1 MMANETIRDP
11 RCVAIVGPYLSG
23 KTSLLESLLFEA
35 SAIKRCGTIKDGT
48 TVGDS
53 SPEARQ
59 RRMSTE
65 VNIAHCQHLGD
76 DWVFLD
82 CPGSVEF
89 QQDATAS
96 LAVADA
102 AIVVCEPETA
112 KVAML
117 KTVFQQID
125 AHGIPAFV
133 FINKIDVA
141 AETLRMLMA
150 SLQDVAVRP
159 LLLRQVPIRDDS
171 GQVGY
176 VDLASE
182 RAFQYQPGAVSRMI
196 EIPDAVK
203 DRNEEARQELLES
216 LADFDDDLMEMLL
229 EDIVPPHEDVYRSLT
244 QEFHHSQIMPV
255 LFGSAE
261 QMSGIKRLLKALRH
275 EVVSVEKTI
284 ERKAL
289 PFTKTV
295 AAQVFKTKHL
305 AHTGKL
311 SIARVWQGTIH
322 DGFSSGSA
330 RASGLHHVQGGD
342 LEKIDSAG
350 PGAVVALGRMDAIQ
364 TGETITDSGHGME
377 LDWPAS
383 PSPVYGAV
391 IKPDKVEDE
400 VKISRAVSRLIEE
413 DPSLSR
419 RQNDLTREI
428 VIWGQGDTH
437 LQVLGQ
443 KLATGHNIA
452 VTLSSPST
460 GYQETIR
467 KTVEHHAR
475 HKKQSGGHGE
485 FGDVQIQI
493 KPLPRNSGVQ
503 FSSSITGGVV
513 PKQYIPAVEAGVREY
528 CEKGP
533 LGFQVTDLA
542 VNLFDGKYH
551 AVDSSDWAFRKAGI
565 LAMKEALP
573 LCNPV
578 LLEPVALVKVYV
590 PNQYT
595 SNAQGIVSRRR
606 GQILGF
612 RSREGW
618 DGWDEIEAH
627 MPESELHDLIIELRS
642 QTMGIGTFESSFD
655 HMAELSGRLAETV
668 VEKARQPH

>member
-1 MMANETIRDP
+1 MPDETMRGP

-23 KTSLLESLLFEA
+23 KTSLLEALLFETGT
-35 SAIKRCGTIKDGT
+35 ITRCGTIQGGT

-59 RRMSTE
+59 RHMSTE
-65 VNIAHCQHLGD
+65 VNIAHCQYLGD
-76 DWVFLD
+76 DWIFLD

-89 QQDATAS
+89 QQDAIAS

-112 KVAML
+112 KVPML

-125 AHGIPAFV
+125 AEGIPALV
-133 FINKIDVA
+133 FINKIDTA
-141 AETLRMLMA
+141 AETLRMLTT

-159 LLLRQVPIRDDS
+159 LVLRQVPIRDDS
-171 GQVGY
+171 GQIGY

-196 EIPDAVK
+196 EIPDIVK
-203 DRNEEARQELLES
+203 DRGEEARQELLES
-216 LADFDDDLMEMLL
+216 LADFDDELMEMLL
-229 EDIVPPHEDVYRSLT
+229 EDIIPPHEDVYRSLT

-275 EVVSVEKTI
+275 EVVGVDKTV
-284 ERKAL
+284 ERKGLAL
-289 PFTKTV
+289 TEPVT
-295 AAQVFKTKHL
+295 AQVFKTRYL

-311 SIARVWQGTIH
+311 SIARIWRGTVQ
-322 DGFSSGSA
+322 DGMVSGSQ
-330 RASGLHHVQGGD
+330 RVSGLHHVQGGN
-342 LEKIDSAG
+342 LNKIDAAG
-350 PGAVVALGRMDAIQ
+350 PGDVVALGRMDTVL
-364 TGETITDSGHGME
+364 TGETLTAKGHMMK

-383 PSPVYGAV
+383 ANPVYGV
-391 IKPDKVEDE
+391 VVKPDKLEDE
-400 VKISRAVSRLIEE
+400 VKISKAISRLIEE

-419 RQNDLTREI
+419 RQNDLTQET

-443 KLATGHNIA
+443 KLASGYNIP
-452 VTLSSPST
+452 VTLSPPAT

-467 KTVEHHAR
+467 KTVEHRAR

-485 FGDVQIQI
+485 FGDVEIQI
-493 KPLPRNSGVQ
+493 KPLPRSSGLQ
-503 FSSSITGGVV
+503 FSNSISGGVV

-528 CEKGP
+528 CEEGP
-533 LGFQVTDLA
+533 LGFRVTDLA
-542 VNLFDGKYH
+542 VNLSDGKSH

-612 RSREGW
+612 RPREGW

-627 MPESELHDLIIELRS
+627 MPESELRDLIIELRS
-642 QTMGIGTFESSFD
+642 QTMGIGTFESTFD
-655 HMAELSGRLAETV
+655 HMAELSGRLAETI
-668 VEKARQPH
+668 VEQSGQSQ